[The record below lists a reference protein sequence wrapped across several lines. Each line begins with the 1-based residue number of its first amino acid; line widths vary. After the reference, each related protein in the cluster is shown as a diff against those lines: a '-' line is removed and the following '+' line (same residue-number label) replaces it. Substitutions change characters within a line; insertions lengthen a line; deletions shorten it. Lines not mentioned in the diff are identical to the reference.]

1 MQATTQSGSV
11 GIKYPALEIV
21 SQQMVYRNFSRNE
34 LGMSSELPKNFWG
47 WLRTS
52 HPVMILEGQLKVSAP
67 SKTNMTMESPHF

>member
-34 LGMSSELPKNFWG
+34 LGISSELPKLSG
-47 WLRTS
+47 VEKS
-52 HPVMILEGQLKVSAP
+52 HFISCDD
-67 SKTNMTMESPHF
+67 S